1 MTSVA
6 VLIEYNTENEKSKTK
21 LVYIQKIKI
30 FPLAFYYNDSV
41 CIEKESGYHLI
52 ENIVENQNNFKHIR
66 KLDFEK
72 LYMI

>member
-30 FPLAFYYNDSV
+30 FPLAFYYNDNV
-41 CIEKESGYHLI
+41 WIEKESGYHLI